1 HLVASAGRPLAE
13 QADWSRLDGRSR
25 RVPLGVRKVGLIAA
39 RGEAIEIAD
48 LTPDAPWLASPE
60 WARRENIRA
69 LCGQPPIHSRLVIGV
84 LAVFFRTRLVAGILM
99 WLRLIADRIAAVI
112 ADEHDVQL
120 TEVGGH
126 SAAAYPAAF
135 QFPPPVYP
143 ELPGYEILGEA
154 GRGGMG
160 VI

>member
-1 HLVASAGRPLAE
+1 
-13 QADWSRLDGRSR
+13 
-25 RVPLGVRKVGLIAA
+25 
-39 RGEAIEIAD
+39 
-48 LTPDAPWLASPE
+48 PE

-69 LCGQPPIHSRLVIGV
+69 LCGQPLIHSGLVIGV

-160 VI
+160 VIYKARQAGSPRLVAIKVVPFGVGERDVLARFHQERVLSARLAHPNLVEAYDAGGIAGL